1 MPNDGLDAAAMRRA
15 VEALRRGRAPAFASD
30 RYRCPIHPSHLA
42 TPAARGRL
50 WRRLARL
57 AELDRDA

>member
-1 MPNDGLDAAAMRRA
+1 MPSAGLDAGAIRRA
-15 VEALRRGRAPAFASD
+15 VEGLRRTGAPPFTRD

-57 AELDRDA
+57 AELERDA